1 MRQLVAFVV
10 FGVFLSGPLGHA
22 WLRFLN
28 GHKTSLKGQS
38 LILYKVRWPLSRA
51 AHVTC
56 NQRVCLL
63 SGRRGS
69 ESVGGCHS
77 KVLFC
82 LIIITGYFN

>member
-38 LILYKVRWPLSRA
+38 LILYKVRRPPSRA
-51 AHVTC
+51 AHVINAYLRC
-56 NQRVCLL
+56 
-63 SGRRGS
+63 
-69 ESVGGCHS
+69 GGDTFSSLPRPRAAAIPWCYY
-77 KVLFC
+77 
-82 LIIITGYFN
+82 T